1 MRRIDSNIKRSRT
14 YEETLQK
21 LGGQG
26 DTPFP
31 YLREA
36 LSFAALLGFNERR
49 RLPLDPKAGT
59 EDIASGQYQL
69 NQAVD
74 IVLAL
79 ALAETKSTDIFKP
92 SQEKEC
98 IAIFEEYA
106 NGGLQLIQEWLEE
119 YADSTTED
127 ALWKGLKSIG
137 FSAPEIGSPE
147 NQVIEPNF

>member
-1 MRRIDSNIKRSRT
+1 MRRIDSNIKRSRL

-26 DTPFP
+26 ETLFP
-31 YLREA
+31 TLREA
-36 LSFAALLGFNERR
+36 LSFAALIGFNERR
-49 RLPLDPKAGT
+49 RLPLDPRAGT

-74 IVLAL
+74 IVLAI

-92 SQEKEC
+92 TNEKDC
-98 IAIFEEYA
+98 IVIFEEYA
-106 NGGLQLIQEWLEE
+106 NGGLQLIQEWFEDH
-119 YADSTTED
+119 ADSTSED

-137 FSAPEIGSPE
+137 FTSPE
-147 NQVIEPNF
+147 TNQAEPQVVEPSF